1 MNGKIISKILGIR
14 IWIYTRYI
22 KRKLASVGNDF
33 RVHSHFWINHGENI
47 YVGDNVTVQN
57 FNSFIA
63 TGKII
68 IGNNVSI
75 RNFCE
80 FNGDIEIGNN
90 VSFSSQCYVTS
101 RDHNRK
107 DHELRDD
114 KEGKVK
120 IGNNVQIFNG
130 VKILKGVIIKDNVL
144 VRAGAV
150 VDKDIPSNSIV
161 YGNPMIIL
169 KAK

>member
-1 MNGKIISKILGIR
+1 MIEN
-14 IWIYTRYI
+14 WIYTNYV
-22 KRKLASVGNDF
+22 KRRLARVGNNF

-47 YVGDNVTVQN
+47 YIGDNVTVQN

-63 TGKII
+63 VTKIV

-90 VSFSSQCYVTS
+90 VSFSSQCYITS
-101 RDHNRK
+101 RNHNRK
-107 DHELRDD
+107 DQKIRDG

-120 IGNNVQIFNG
+120 IGNNVQVLNG
-130 VKILKGVIIKDNVL
+130 VKILKGVTIQDDVL
-144 VRAGAV
+144 IRAGAV
-150 VDKDIPSNSIV
+150 VDKDVPSNSIV
-161 YGNPMIIL
+161 YGNPMKIIKL
-169 KAK
+169 